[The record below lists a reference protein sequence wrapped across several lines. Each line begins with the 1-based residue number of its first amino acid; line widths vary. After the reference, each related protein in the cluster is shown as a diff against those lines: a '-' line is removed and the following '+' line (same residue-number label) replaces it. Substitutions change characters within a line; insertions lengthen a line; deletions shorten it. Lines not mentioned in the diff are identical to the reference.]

1 MNKQEYQDLIE
12 VVKVDKQHIINYLK
26 AYNLKIV
33 GKISMLFSEDLEN
46 PQCKNLWDLK
56 VEPAIV
62 KTEFKIQNPDQIQRE
77 QLHKL
82 FEDLL
87 NKIVVRGWPDNPEIP
102 YEYTTPILKSCTHYQ
117 SIDFKVYW
125 WLEADFFS
133 LIQQPGTILSN

>member
-26 AYNLKIV
+26 AYNLKIS
-33 GKISMLFSEDLEN
+33 GKISILFSGDLEN
-46 PQCKNLWDLK
+46 PQYKQLWELG

-87 NKIVVRGWPDNPEIP
+87 NKICNRAWPDNPVNP
-102 YEYTTPILKSCTHYQ
+102 YEYATPILKSCIHFR
-117 SIDFKVYW
+117 SIDFSIYTNKTKVVLVGAICYC
-125 WLEADFFS
+125 
-133 LIQQPGTILSN
+133 N